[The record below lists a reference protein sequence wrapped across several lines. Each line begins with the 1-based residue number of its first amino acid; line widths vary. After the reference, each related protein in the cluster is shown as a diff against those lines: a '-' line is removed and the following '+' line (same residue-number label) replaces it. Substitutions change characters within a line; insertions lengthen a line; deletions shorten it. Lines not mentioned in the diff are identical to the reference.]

1 MACDVDGG
9 GGDLGFDGADISVV
23 GPDEGPGLNLVQDP
37 VNDLNGLFELLL
49 ALAMLDDDS
58 LKPRKTEDEF
68 TKTSQVAVD
77 LSEFQIAEMRQEAID
92 VIRENEVL
100 SAEAARTAEA
110 LVSIFP
116 NGLFERPITKQI
128 VDMAMGLAQAAENPA
143 TAPFVLDATE
153 SLAKGQGLNI
163 AAMTQEIETLMHHAD
178 LIGGLTAGAQIDIH
192 GADLLEREAGLDAAD
207 GLSARVD
214 ALLERVGVEEEGLRA
229 SQVLE
234 GTLQQVAPQ
243 YLSLQELTEAI
254 EEAPNWEKA
263 ELQAERAIVMVAAR
277 DQLIDDAFGRLDD
290 AADAIMAAGP
300 DALVEAMALRQE
312 AIDAALGVTL
322 GQEATKIIGA
332 EVRALALNP
341 DASPEEMR
349 AAMLREAGIA
359 PEMAENLSPAQ
370 VAAQYA
376 KHVVD
381 GLAKFDQYAGQYL
394 ELGADALVLALGGPL
409 KLALAKAVDYVVGE
423 IAEAGL
429 QGAAVGLMGLFDEL
443 EAQDA
448 FYLATAGLLI
458 GMAVIGGRG
467 MLDDFRSIMKQMG
480 DIIDNIS
487 DAAKGLRPVTAGASG
502 FHVDVRDNRPL
513 ASVSHDNTSG
523 VKPEDLSPPKVH
535 PDSQQSVAPRPRTK
549 PLTPT
554 EKRLASELAESPLV
568 KELSDKMGELGVR
581 LEDLEINR
589 KELTDI
595 LKEGGPDAEAKAIAY
610 LDSKID
616 EVPLQWVNRAP
627 VDRPLDDLTK
637 TISDAEL
644 DMDRKSMEAV
654 QRTGPD
660 SPKVEASRRT
670 LRYNLEKALGEELGP
685 DQEAHHLIPHSLRDH
700 EILNKLRS
708 LEGGWD
714 HNNPRNGIALDKDH
728 HGRFPGHTNYNW
740 YVESRLEIMEIEFRN
755 GRLAEADLQ
764 SKMDELLAELRDK
777 VTPDQPTP
785 DGRPPGL
792 R

>member
-9 GGDLGFDGADISVV
+9 GGDLGFDGADIAVV
-23 GPDEGPGLNLVQDP
+23 GPDEGAGLDLVQDP
-37 VNDLNGLFELLL
+37 ANDLNGLFELLL
-49 ALAMLDDDS
+49 ALAVMDDDS

-68 TKTSQVAVD
+68 TKTSQVSED
-77 LSEFQIAEMRQEAID
+77 LSELQITEMRQEAID
-92 VIRENEVL
+92 VIHENEVL
-100 SAEAARTAEA
+100 SAEATRTAEA

-143 TAPFVLDATE
+143 TAPFVQDATE
-153 SLAKGQGLNI
+153 SLAKGEGLNI

-214 ALLERVGVEEEGLRA
+214 ALLERVGVEGEDLSV
-229 SQVLE
+229 SQALE
-234 GTLQQVAPQ
+234 GALQQVAPQ
-243 YLSLQELTEAI
+243 YRSLPELTEAI
-254 EEAPNWEKA
+254 EEAPTWEKA
-263 ELQAERAIVMVAAR
+263 ELMAERATVMAAAR
-277 DQLIDDAFGRLDD
+277 DQLVDDTFGRLDD

-300 DALVEAMALRQE
+300 DAVVEAMALRQE

-341 DASPEEMR
+341 DASPGEMR

-359 PEMAENLSPAQ
+359 PEVAENLSPAQ

-381 GLAKFDQYAGQYL
+381 GLAKFDEYAGQYL

-423 IAEAGL
+423 IATAGL
-429 QGAAVGLMGLFDEL
+429 QGAALGLMGLFDEL

-458 GMAVIGGRG
+458 GMAVVGGRG

-480 DIIDNIS
+480 DIVENIS
-487 DAAKGLRPVTAGASG
+487 DAAKGLRPVTAGAGG
-502 FHVDVRDNRPL
+502 FDIDVPDNRPL

-627 VDRPLDDLTK
+627 VDRPLDDLVE

-644 DMDRKSMEAV
+644 DMNRKSTEAV
-654 QRTGPD
+654 QRTSPG
-660 SPKVEASRRT
+660 SPKVEADRST
-670 LRYNLEKALGEELGP
+670 LRTNLKNAGIQVGK

-755 GRLAEADLQ
+755 GRIAEADLQ

-777 VTPDQPTP
+777 VTPDQLTP